1 LPDIND
7 TIAEWVEERENLD
20 LTIFGLKLAGDSF
33 SRNMENLV
41 RVHSDVN
48 DKITLTRQL
57 A

>member
-1 LPDIND
+1 MPDIND